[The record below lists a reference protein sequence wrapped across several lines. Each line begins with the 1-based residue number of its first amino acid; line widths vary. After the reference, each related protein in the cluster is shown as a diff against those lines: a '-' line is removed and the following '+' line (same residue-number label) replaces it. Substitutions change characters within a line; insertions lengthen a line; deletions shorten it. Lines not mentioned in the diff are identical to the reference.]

1 LYFDV
6 KSLFWYQQGEG
17 QMTPHSVRKAT
28 TFRIEPTAMSGLEKL
43 SRILQKPLNKL
54 ANEAI
59 SEYVARRIAAVEVD
73 LSSTLEDLRAYR
85 KSDPN
90 FERSIREFV
99 EAEASA
105 GHDPMEGI
113 AISENKSAE
122 AGPTEQKMLK
132 LFNG

>member
-1 LYFDV
+1 MARNV
-6 KSLFWYQQGEG
+6 A
-17 QMTPHSVRKAT
+17 RKAT

-43 SRILQKPLNKL
+43 SAILNKPLNKL

-90 FERSIREFV
+90 FERSIREVV
-99 EAEASA
+99 EAEAMAS
-105 GHDPMEGI
+105 HDPMEGTLVL
-113 AISENKSAE
+113 ENES
-122 AGPTEQKMLK
+122 AGPTERKMLK
-132 LFNG
+132 LLNG

>member
-1 LYFDV
+1 MARDA
-6 KSLFWYQQGEG
+6 
-17 QMTPHSVRKAT
+17 VRKAT
-28 TFRIEPTAMSGLEKL
+28 TFRIEPIAMSGLEKL
-43 SRILQKPLNKL
+43 SRIWQKPLNKL

-99 EAEASA
+99 EAGASA
-105 GHDPMEGI
+105 GHDPMEGTI
-113 AISENKSAE
+113 ILENEGAE
-122 AGPTEQKMLK
+122 AGPTERKMLK
-132 LFNG
+132 LLNG

>member
-1 LYFDV
+1 
-6 KSLFWYQQGEG
+6 
-17 QMTPHSVRKAT
+17 MAPNATRKAT

-43 SRILQKPLNKL
+43 SVILNKPLNKL

-73 LSSTLEDLRAYR
+73 LSLTLEDLRAYR

-90 FERSIREFV
+90 FARSIQEFID
-99 EAEASA
+99 AEASA
-105 GHDPMEGI
+105 KHDPMEGTI
-113 AISENKSAE
+113 VLEGENSQ

-132 LFNG
+132 LLNG